1 MSLKHESQFVE
12 TPFMLYV
19 AGKERRSMFLLK
31 SHVMPL
37 LYWHGLLKGWWE
49 GPAFLRRLLSLGL
62 RWSVRSSVR
71 SSVSEKIVICCQTWA
86 FFYFGHQGD
95 HDSYFVSVILF
106 KVQQWT
112 FIIYDIYTKTYIT
125 YYFVLILFDDDRR
138 RDSAINAT
146 SCLGHSDSVELQ
158 YWWYTVHSSK

>member
-1 MSLKHESQFVE
+1 MWQGRRDAACSCSSP
-12 TPFMLYV
+12 TWCPSCTGTACSG
-19 AGKERRSMFLLK
+19 AGGRDPPS
-31 SHVMPL
+31 SGDSSA
-37 LYWHGLLKGWWE
+37 WDWGD
-49 GPAFLRRLLSLGL
+49 LSGHLSGHL
-62 RWSVRSSVR
+62 SVRKLLFVAKLER
-71 SSVSEKIVICCQTWA
+71 SSI
-86 FFYFGHQGD
+86 FGHQGD

>member
-1 MSLKHESQFVE
+1 MSLKHESQFFE

-37 LYWHGLLKGWWE
+37 LYWHGLLRGWWE

-71 SSVSEKIVICCQTWA
+71 SSVSEKIVIWCQTWA
-86 FFYFGHQGD
+86 FFYFWTYSIYSMTDREITIVNLFLLFYLKSSSELLLFMIFILKLILHI
-95 HDSYFVSVILF
+95 ILF
-106 KVQQWT
+106 WFFLMMT
-112 FIIYDIYTKTYIT
+112 EDET
-125 YYFVLILFDDDRR
+125 
-138 RDSAINAT
+138 
-146 SCLGHSDSVELQ
+146 LQ
-158 YWWYTVHSSK
+158 SMQRPVWGTLTV

>member
-1 MSLKHESQFVE
+1 MSLKHESQFFE

-37 LYWHGLLKGWWE
+37 LYWHGLLRGWWE

-86 FFYFGHQGD
+86 FFYFWKYSLTD
-95 HDSYFVSVILF
+95 REITIVNLFLLFYLKSSSELLLFMIFIL
-106 KVQQWT
+106 K
-112 FIIYDIYTKTYIT
+112 
-125 YYFVLILFDDDRR
+125 LILHITLFWFFLMMTEDE
-138 RDSAINAT
+138 T
-146 SCLGHSDSVELQ
+146 LQ
-158 YWWYTVHSSK
+158 SMQRPVWGTLTV